1 MIKKKSLFDDIYK
14 LQSTAPELDDIDP
27 EDPHDGNI
35 PFSNFTFKNNSMLFG
50 KVF

>member
-35 PFSNFTFKNNSMLFG
+35 PFSNFTFKHNSILFG